1 MPTKIGE
8 ALSCGKP
15 VVCNAFNRDISELI
29 QNNHIGYL
37 YNFKDEYRES
47 THKKIISLVNSET
60 VESNCIKLA
69 KREFDLISAAQ
80 KYLDI
85 YKQVMEP

>member
-1 MPTKIGE
+1 MKTTFELFLEMKTIW
-8 ALSCGKP
+8 L
-15 VVCNAFNRDISELI
+15 ELI
-29 QNNHIGYL
+29 QNNHVGYL

-47 THKKIISLVNSET
+47 THKKIMSLVNSET

-80 KYLDI
+80 NYLDI
-85 YKQVMEP
+85 YKQAMEP

>member
-15 VVCNAFNRDISELI
+15 VVCNAFNSDISDLI
-29 QNNHIGYL
+29 QNNHVGYL
-37 YNFKDEYRES
+37 HNFEEEYRES
-47 THKKIISLVNSET
+47 THTKIMSLINSET

-69 KREFDLISAAQ
+69 KREFDLLSAAEN
-80 KYLDI
+80 YLDI
-85 YKQVMEP
+85 YNHVIE